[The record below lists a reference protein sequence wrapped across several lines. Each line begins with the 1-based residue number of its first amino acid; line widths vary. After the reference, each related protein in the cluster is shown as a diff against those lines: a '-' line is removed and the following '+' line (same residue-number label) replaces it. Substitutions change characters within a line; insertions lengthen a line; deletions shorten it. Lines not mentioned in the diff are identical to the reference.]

1 MVFEHIF
8 LMKSKACNQFN
19 THIDLCVRMFGHTF
33 FTFENFTYD
42 QAIAVWKK
50 KKAFKVVEA

>member
-1 MVFEHIF
+1 
-8 LMKSKACNQFN
+8 MKSKDHNQFN

-42 QAIAVWKK
+42 QAITAWKK
-50 KKAFKVVEA
+50 KKPLKVVEA